1 MRASFHKVSESLYFP
16 EFRTKETQINCVR
29 ILSMSWDKVHY
40 ISNQKFFLQT
50 KHPQNIAFHLRNKF
64 TLWMT
69 NIFYPALAKLPHSF
83 SFFPFVLSSLICFQ
97 ILVSLLS
104 LFSLLMLTYIQ
115 TRCQKQK
122 LDVSSCWIYS
132 WYRSLYNLKEPSA
145 FCVCPQSNAGRKWG
159 QILCNESI
167 SACYTLTTNKVWAR
181 TKTVQR
187 DVRGKTCHF

>member
-50 KHPQNIAFHLRNKF
+50 KYPQNIAFHLRNKF

-104 LFSLLMLTYIQ
+104 LFSLLMLTYIH

-132 WYRSLYNLKEPSA
+132 
-145 FCVCPQSNAGRKWG
+145 
-159 QILCNESI
+159 
-167 SACYTLTTNKVWAR
+167 
-181 TKTVQR
+181 
-187 DVRGKTCHF
+187 